1 MKEVKQMLQAVLE
14 TLDYYKAKNINTISL
29 KDKSDIADYIVIAS
43 STSRV
48 HGNALTEKIMEK
60 MKKFGINYSAVDGQN
75 AGNWIVI
82 DLNHIIVHIFLP
94 EVREFYKIDDL
105 WEYEN

>member
-1 MKEVKQMLQAVLE
+1 MTEVKQMLKTVLE

-29 KDKSDIADYIVIAS
+29 KNKSDIADYIIIAS

-48 HGNALTEKIMEK
+48 HGRALTEKIMER
-60 MKKFGINYSAVDGQN
+60 MKKFGINYNAVDGQET
-75 AGNWIVI
+75 GNWIVI
-82 DLNHIIVHIFLP
+82 DLNHIIINIFLP
-94 EVREFYKIDDL
+94 EVREFYKIDNL

>member
-1 MKEVKQMLQAVLE
+1 MIEVKKMLQTLLE
-14 TLDYYKAKNINTISL
+14 TLDYYKAKNINTINL
-29 KDKSDIADYIVIAS
+29 KNKSDIADYIVIAS

-48 HGNALTEKIMEK
+48 HGSALTEKIMEQ
-60 MKKFGINYSAVDGQN
+60 MKKFGMNYNAVDGQDS
-75 AGNWIVI
+75 GNWIVI
-82 DLNHIIVHIFLP
+82 DLNHIIVNIFLP